1 MQGPDERGEPL
12 TCNQIRELDVLTIEH
27 IGIPGIVLM
36 ENASR
41 AVADFIRSTLIDPAG
56 ARIVIACGPG
66 NNGGDGFAIA
76 RHLHNAAAHVLV
88 ALAVAPSQ
96 MRGDAATNLHILE
109 RMGIEPVA
117 AYEPAGFERAAAAT
131 RAADVVVDA
140 LLGSGARGA
149 PRGVVAA
156 LIELLNAAPRA
167 RRIAVDIP
175 SGLDAD
181 AGIVAQPCFVADATV
196 TFVAAKV
203 GFSTPAAQAVLGR
216 VLVADIGI
224 PRALIPGLPGTTHR
238 T

>member
-27 IGIPGIVLM
+27 IGVPGIVLM

-41 AVADFIRSTLIDPAG
+41 AVADFIRSTLIDPAR

-66 NNGGDGFAIA
+66 NNGGDGFAAA
-76 RHLHNAAAHVLV
+76 RHLHNAGARVLV
-88 ALAVAPSQ
+88 ALAVAPTQ
-96 MRGDAATNLHILE
+96 VRGDAATNLHILE

-117 AYEPAGFERAAAAT
+117 AYEPAGFERVVSAT
-131 RAADVVVDA
+131 QSADVVVDA

-149 PRGVVAA
+149 PRGVIAA
-156 LIELLNAAPRA
+156 LIEVLNAAPRA
-167 RRIAVDIP
+167 GRIAVDIP

-181 AGIVAQPCFVADATV
+181 TGAVAQPCFVADATV

-203 GFSTPAAQAVLGR
+203 GFSTPAARTVLGR

-224 PRALIPGLPGTTHR
+224 PRALIPGLPDPTHR
-238 T
+238 A